1 MIKVAK
7 TILNLLKIKN
17 IPVKA
22 KSKAFPN
29 QITIALADKYDV
41 LALVKSCGFEECEN
55 DDENTDFDDE
65 VFYNDNAGIH
75 VVFCIQSK
83 TVTLRFY

>member
-1 MIKVAK
+1 MIKITK
-7 TILNLLKIKN
+7 TIVNLLKLKN

-29 QITIALADKYDV
+29 QITIALTDNDAV
-41 LALVKSCGFEECEN
+41 VALVKSCGFEECDN

-65 VFYNDNAGIH
+65 VFYSEKAGIH
-75 VVFCIQSK
+75 VVFCVGSS